1 MSAKVRRREFIA
13 LLGGAAAAWPL
24 AARAQ
29 QQAMPVIG
37 FLAGPT
43 AKGRVSLIAAFQKG
57 LTEVGYSEGR
67 NIVIESRWAEGQ
79 FDRLPAMANELV
91 QRKVAVIVAFTTPA
105 GLAAKAATSTIP
117 IVLLTGDPVGT
128 GLVASLSRPGS
139 NITGLSYM
147 IPETHGK
154 CVELLRDMLPSVQ
167 RVAVLG
173 NAGDPSNK
181 QIIEQIQLA
190 GRTTAIKIDPIVI
203 VSGVDQFD
211 AAFAK
216 MAQEGSDAVVVHA
229 SLPPKNV
236 ADLALKYRLPAAT
249 SIRQFVEA
257 GGLVSYGALESDLW
271 RRSAIFVH
279 KILQGSRPADLPVE
293 QAVKFELVVNL
304 TTAKAL
310 GLAMP
315 QTLLLRA
322 DEVIE

>member
-1 MSAKVRRREFIA
+1 MRRREFIT

-24 AARAQ
+24 GARAQ
-29 QQAMPVIG
+29 QPAMPVIG

-43 AKGRVSLIAAFQKG
+43 AKGRASLIAAFQKG
-57 LTEVGYSEGR
+57 LAEVGYSEGR
-67 NIVIESRWAEGQ
+67 NIIIESRWAEGQ

-128 GLVASLSRPGS
+128 GLVASLSRPGG

-190 GRTTAIKIDPIVI
+190 GRTTAIKIDPIVM
-203 VSGVDQFD
+203 VSVADQFD
-211 AAFAK
+211 GAFAK
-216 MAQEGSDAVVVHA
+216 MAQERSDAVVVHA

-236 ADLALKYRLPAAT
+236 ADLTLKYRLPAAT

-257 GGLVSYGALESDLW
+257 GGLVSYGAG
-271 RRSAIFVH
+271 R
-279 KILQGSRPADLPVE
+279 
-293 QAVKFELVVNL
+293 L
-304 TTAKAL
+304 TF
-310 GLAMP
+310 P
-315 QTLLLRA
+315 
-322 DEVIE
+322 

>member
-1 MSAKVRRREFIA
+1 MKRREFIT
-13 LLGGAAAAWPL
+13 LLGGAAAWPL
-24 AARAQ
+24 QARAQ
-29 QQAMPVIG
+29 QPAMPVIG

-43 AKGRVSLIAAFQKG
+43 AKGRASLIAAFQKG

-67 NIVIESRWAEGQ
+67 NIIIESRWAEGQ

-128 GLVASLSRPGS
+128 GLVASLSRPGG

-190 GRTTAIKIDPIVI
+190 GRTTAIKIDPIVM

-257 GGLVSYGALESDLW
+257 AGLVSYGALESDLW

-310 GLAMP
+310 GLAIP
-315 QTLLLRA
+315 QTFLLRA
-322 DEVIE
+322 DELID